1 MTSLDDHRYTMLV
14 RVTEFGAAHRDRF
27 PAAGHASRLFAAI
40 SKAVDQ
46 LGTHALAQSA
56 GELAARDGALSKAA
70 AREALRQALE
80 AIARTARA
88 IDSKAPALGGKFRL
102 PSIRNDHELTTAAR
116 SFARDAAHLKA
127 RFLARGLPKT
137 FTADLR
143 AAVDAFERASQHR
156 FVARARC
163 GAARAGIRT
172 AIDTALIALNRLDA
186 IVLNVFRDEPAF
198 LAGWTSAKHVTR
210 ARTRGRR
217 TPTLTRPSATAT
229 AAPATPGG
237 PAPLTTADA
246 GASA

>member
-1 MTSLDDHRYTMLV
+1 MKEIVMTSLDSHRYSMLV

-56 GELAARDGALSKAA
+56 GERPAR
-70 AREALRQALE
+70 
-80 AIARTARA
+80 
-88 IDSKAPALGGKFRL
+88 GGRFRL

-127 RFLARGLPKT
+127 PFLARGLPKT
-137 FTADLR
+137 FIADLR

-246 GASA
+246 AASA

>member
-1 MTSLDDHRYTMLV
+1 MKEIVMTSLDSHRYSMLV

-56 GELAARDGALSKAA
+56 GERPAR
-70 AREALRQALE
+70 
-80 AIARTARA
+80 
-88 IDSKAPALGGKFRL
+88 GGRFRL

-127 RFLARGLPKT
+127 PFLARGLPKT
-137 FTADLR
+137 FIADLR

-156 FVARARC
+156 FVARARR
-163 GAARAGIRT
+163 GAARARIRT
-172 AIDTALIALNRLDA
+172 TIDSALIALNRLDA
-186 IVLNVFRDEPAF
+186 IVLNTFRDEPAF
-198 LAGWTSAKHVTR
+198 LTDWTSAKHVTR
-210 ARTRGRR
+210 ARTSRQRKP
-217 TPTLTRPSATAT
+217 TPSLPPAPAGPMP
-229 AAPATPGG
+229 AAAATPGG
-237 PAPLTTADA
+237 PAPSTTADA